1 MINCEGCAT
10 AGDDSAH
17 KDDKNDDKKEDKP
30 KVKKEEVQ
38 DIKVYEENLKKEF
51 EKALEKLEVRILPL
65 GSDRDRRT
73 YWLLNTRDSRIF
85 VHDPMYD
92 AAATEEQ
99 GAEMGM
105 GWAEAPVGK
114 AERDSRSKVEGVS
127 KAERGSRSPIETPLA
142 VEAQGVGKGLLAGTA
157 QAQDREKGADVEME
171 AAGKETSEGNEGAGR
186 GGNARAAT
194 NWRVWPGAPP
204 GARPGI
210 PFWGGG
216 PSETWGFYERIDQVD
231 ALIACLNPSVYWM
244 HARACMH

>member
-186 GGNARAAT
+186 GGKASGEGRGRLRLRISPRSASRASRAAAQQ
-194 NWRVWPGAPP
+194 RKRDGE
-204 GARPGI
+204 ARQANKQA
-210 PFWGGG
+210 GGVG
-216 PSETWGFYERIDQVD
+216 PTRE
-231 ALIACLNPSVYWM
+231 VY
-244 HARACMH
+244 